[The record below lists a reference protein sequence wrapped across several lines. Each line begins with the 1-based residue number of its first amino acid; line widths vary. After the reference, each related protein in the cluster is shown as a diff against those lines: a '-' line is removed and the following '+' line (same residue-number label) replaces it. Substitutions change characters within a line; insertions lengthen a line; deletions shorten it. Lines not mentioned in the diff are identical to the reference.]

1 MYHLRPDVHQVGDAL
16 SALPLGIAFEQLA
29 HLEEEHHEDRLREL
43 RLGSWHETDGE
54 RTDGGHRHEKVLVQR
69 FAVQQSFCGFL
80 QRLEAY
86 QQVGHEIYE
95 EQLPGGQR
103 AAFLDNHGYNEE
115 QGGNDDGCELRPLA
129 ALMVM
134 MMASAAFM
142 LVMML
147 VMMMLV
153 AFAAFVL
160 VVMMMLVAFAAFV
173 LVVMMMFV

>member
-1 MYHLRPDVHQVGDAL
+1 MYHLRPDIHQVGDAL

-29 HLEEEHHEDRLREL
+29 HLEEEHHEDRLRKL

-54 RTDGGHRHEKVLVQR
+54 CTDGGHCHEEILVQR
-69 FAVQQSFCGFL
+69 FAVQQTFRGFL

-86 QQVGHEIYE
+86 QQVGHEIDE

-134 MMASAAFM
+134 MMVTSAAFVM
-142 LVMML
+142 MALAAFVLVMML

-153 AFAAFVL
+153 ALAAFVL
-160 VVMMMLVAFAAFV
+160 VVMV
-173 LVVMMMFV
+173 MFV

>member
-1 MYHLRPDVHQVGDAL
+1 MYHLRPDIHQVGDAL

-29 HLEEEHHEDRLREL
+29 HLEEEHHEDRLQKL
-43 RLGSWHETDGE
+43 RLGSWHETDGK

-103 AAFLDNHGYNEE
+103 AAFLDNHGYSEE

-134 MMASAAFM
+134 MMVTSAAFVLVAPAAFM

-160 VVMMMLVAFAAFV
+160 VVMMMFV
-173 LVVMMMFV
+173 

>member
-1 MYHLRPDVHQVGDAL
+1 MYHLRPDIHQVGDAL
-16 SALPLGIAFEQLA
+16 PALPLGIAFEQLA
-29 HLEEEHHEDRLREL
+29 HLEEEHHEDRLRKL

-54 RTDGGHRHEKVLVQR
+54 CTDGGHCHEEILVQR

-86 QQVGHEIYE
+86 QQVGHEIDE

-103 AAFLDNHGYNEE
+103 AAFLDNHGYSEE

-134 MMASAAFM
+134 MMVTSAAFVLVAPAAFM

-160 VVMMMLVAFAAFV
+160 VVMMMFV
-173 LVVMMMFV
+173 

>member
-1 MYHLRPDVHQVGDAL
+1 MYHLGPDIHQVGNAL

-29 HLEEEHHEDRLREL
+29 HLEEEHHEDRLGEL

-54 RTDGGHRHEKVLVQR
+54 CTDGGHRHEKVLVQR
-69 FAVQQSFCGFL
+69 FAVQQTFRGFL
-80 QRLEAY
+80 QRLESY
-86 QQVGHEIYE
+86 QQVGHEIDE

-103 AAFLDNHGYNEE
+103 AAFLDNHGHNEE

-134 MMASAAFM
+134 MMVTSAAFVLVAPAAFM

-160 VVMMMLVAFAAFV
+160 VVMMMFV
-173 LVVMMMFV
+173 

>member
-1 MYHLRPDVHQVGDAL
+1 MYHLRPDIHQVGDAL

-29 HLEEEHHEDRLREL
+29 HLEEEHHEDRLRKL

-54 RTDGGHRHEKVLVQR
+54 CTDGGHCHEEILVQR
-69 FAVQQSFCGFL
+69 FAVQQTFRGFL

-86 QQVGHEIYE
+86 QQVGHEIDE

-103 AAFLDNHGYNEE
+103 AAFLDNHGYSEE

-134 MMASAAFM
+134 MMVTSAAFVM
-142 LVMML
+142 MALAAFVLVMML

-153 AFAAFVL
+153 ALAAFVL
-160 VVMMMLVAFAAFV
+160 VVMV
-173 LVVMMMFV
+173 MFV

>member
-1 MYHLRPDVHQVGDAL
+1 MYHLGPDIHQVGDAL
-16 SALPLGIAFEQLA
+16 PALPLGIAFEQFA

-54 RTDGGHRHEKVLVQR
+54 CTDGGHCHEEILVQR
-69 FAVQQSFCGFL
+69 FAVQQTFRGFL
-80 QRLEAY
+80 QRLESY
-86 QQVGHEIYE
+86 QQVGHEIDE

-103 AAFLDNHGYNEE
+103 AAFLDRYGYYEQ
-115 QGGNDDGCELRPLA
+115 QGGNDDGCELRPLT

-134 MMASAAFM
+134 MMVTSAAFVMMALTAFM

-153 AFAAFVL
+153 AL
-160 VVMMMLVAFAAFV
+160 AAFV